1 MSRFYLKKPKS
12 HIYFSSKIIDSIFK
26 LCSVPKKLFNTI
38 TSSVDKLDKHD
49 CVNIFLSE
57 GAGVDAIVSE
67 IELKGQTVNRDAFG
81 HIKLDEI
88 NPGAWFAKQFSK
100 KIGAE
105 KTLVQKS
112 GYFARSAK
120 PCKRD
125 LDLIFQS
132 AEMAVDS
139 AINGESGVIG
149 LDEYSDGELKCISFD
164 KIKGGGVIDDSTLQ
178 NVMREIRVALLES
191 DVSLSVAKD
200 FIENVKSKAIGQEV
214 IKSIS
219 PDQMIIKIVND
230 QLTALLG
237 SENDSLKLNAKTPV
251 LFLMVG
257 LQGSGKTT
265 TSAKLA
271 RWITKNNNK
280 KIMMASLDIYRPAA
294 QEQLIKLG
302 ADNDIATLESQENKS
317 PLQIAQIAIESA
329 KKSNFDIL
337 ILDSAGR
344 NHIDTKMM
352 NEVKEISEK
361 FNFSEIL
368 LVSDSMTGQDAV
380 NTAKNFSEQVNLTGI
395 ILTRIDGD
403 SRGGAALSMR
413 HVTQKPI
420 KFMGTGEKIDDIEIF
435 HPDRIANR
443 ILGMG
448 DVVTLVEKASEEI
461 DEQEAKQMQQK
472 FLKGR
477 FTLLDYSKQL
487 DQLTKMGGIQ
497 SVLKYLPGLSGL
509 KEKMEEKM
517 ENNDVFKKQK
527 AIINSMTP
535 RERIHPELVKASR
548 KIRISKGSGTNVQD
562 INKLLKQFKKMSQ
575 MMKKMGKNKNM
586 DSIMNSGQFGD
597 IQNLINKNKPIQ

>member
-1 MSRFYLKKPKS
+1 MFENL
-12 HIYFSSKIIDSIFK
+12 
-26 LCSVPKKLFNTI
+26 T
-38 TSSVDKLDKHD
+38 
-49 CVNIFLSE
+49 
-57 GAGVDAIVSE
+57 
-67 IELKGQTVNRDAFG
+67 
-81 HIKLDEI
+81 
-88 NPGAWFAKQFSK
+88 K
-100 KIGAE
+100 KI
-105 KTLVQKS
+105 S
-112 GYFARSAK
+112 N
-120 PCKRD
+120 
-125 LDLIFQS
+125 I
-132 AEMAVDS
+132 
-139 AINGESGVIG
+139 
-149 LDEYSDGELKCISFD
+149 FD
-164 KIKGGGVIDDSTLQ
+164 KIKGSGVIDDSTLQ

-230 QLTALLG
+230 QLTELLG

-271 RWITKNNNK
+271 KWITKNNNK

-302 ADNDIATLESQENKS
+302 VDNDIATLELQENKS
-317 PLQIAQIAIESA
+317 PLQIANVAVESA
-329 KKSNFDIL
+329 KQSNFDIL

-597 IQNLINKNKPIQ
+597 IQGLINKNKPIQ

>member
-1 MSRFYLKKPKS
+1 MFENLTN
-12 HIYFSSKIIDSIFK
+12 KIS
-26 LCSVPKKLFNTI
+26 
-38 TSSVDKLDKHD
+38 
-49 CVNIFLSE
+49 NI
-57 GAGVDAIVSE
+57 
-67 IELKGQTVNRDAFG
+67 
-81 HIKLDEI
+81 
-88 NPGAWFAKQFSK
+88 
-100 KIGAE
+100 
-105 KTLVQKS
+105 
-112 GYFARSAK
+112 
-120 PCKRD
+120 
-125 LDLIFQS
+125 
-132 AEMAVDS
+132 
-139 AINGESGVIG
+139 
-149 LDEYSDGELKCISFD
+149 FD
-164 KIKGGGVIDDSTLQ
+164 KIKGSGVIDDSSLQ
-178 NVMREIRVALLES
+178 NVMREIRIALLES

-230 QLTALLG
+230 QLTELLG

-265 TSAKLA
+265 TSA
-271 RWITKNNNK
+271 
-280 KIMMASLDIYRPAA
+280 
-294 QEQLIKLG
+294 
-302 ADNDIATLESQENKS
+302 DNDIATLELQENRS
-317 PLQIAQIAIESA
+317 PLQIAQIAVESA

-597 IQNLINKNKPIQ
+597 IQSLINKNKPIQ

>member
-1 MSRFYLKKPKS
+1 MFENL
-12 HIYFSSKIIDSIFK
+12 
-26 LCSVPKKLFNTI
+26 T
-38 TSSVDKLDKHD
+38 
-49 CVNIFLSE
+49 
-57 GAGVDAIVSE
+57 
-67 IELKGQTVNRDAFG
+67 
-81 HIKLDEI
+81 
-88 NPGAWFAKQFSK
+88 K
-100 KIGAE
+100 KI
-105 KTLVQKS
+105 S
-112 GYFARSAK
+112 N
-120 PCKRD
+120 
-125 LDLIFQS
+125 I
-132 AEMAVDS
+132 
-139 AINGESGVIG
+139 
-149 LDEYSDGELKCISFD
+149 FD
-164 KIKGGGVIDDSTLQ
+164 KIKGSGVIDDSSLQ
-178 NVMREIRVALLES
+178 NVMREIRIALLES

-219 PDQMIIKIVND
+219 PDQMIVKIVND
-230 QLTALLG
+230 QLTELLG
-237 SENDSLKLNAKTPV
+237 SENESLKLNARTPV
-251 LFLMVG
+251 LYLMVG

-302 ADNDIATLESQENKS
+302 ADNGITTLELQENKS
-317 PLQIAQIAIESA
+317 PLQIAQTAFDYA

-413 HVTQKPI
+413 RVTQKPI

-448 DVVTLVEKASEEI
+448 DVVTLVEKASAEI

-487 DQLTKMGGIQ
+487 DQLTNMGGIQ

-575 MMKKMGKNKNM
+575 MMKKMGKNKNI
-586 DSIMNSGQFGD
+586 DSMMNSGQFGD
-597 IQNLINKNKPIQ
+597 IQSLMNKNKPIQ

>member
-1 MSRFYLKKPKS
+1 MFENLTN
-12 HIYFSSKIIDSIFK
+12 KIS
-26 LCSVPKKLFNTI
+26 
-38 TSSVDKLDKHD
+38 
-49 CVNIFLSE
+49 NI
-57 GAGVDAIVSE
+57 
-67 IELKGQTVNRDAFG
+67 
-81 HIKLDEI
+81 
-88 NPGAWFAKQFSK
+88 
-100 KIGAE
+100 
-105 KTLVQKS
+105 
-112 GYFARSAK
+112 
-120 PCKRD
+120 
-125 LDLIFQS
+125 
-132 AEMAVDS
+132 
-139 AINGESGVIG
+139 
-149 LDEYSDGELKCISFD
+149 FD
-164 KIKGGGVIDDSTLQ
+164 KIKGSGVIDDSSLQ
-178 NVMREIRVALLES
+178 NVMREIRIALLES

-230 QLTALLG
+230 QLTELLG

-317 PLQIAQIAIESA
+317 PLQIAQIAFDYA
-329 KKSNFDIL
+329 KKSNFDVL

-380 NTAKNFSEQVNLTGI
+380 NTAKNFSEQVDLTGI

-597 IQNLINKNKPIQ
+597 IQSLINKNKPIQ

>member
-1 MSRFYLKKPKS
+1 MFENLTN
-12 HIYFSSKIIDSIFK
+12 KIS
-26 LCSVPKKLFNTI
+26 
-38 TSSVDKLDKHD
+38 
-49 CVNIFLSE
+49 NI
-57 GAGVDAIVSE
+57 
-67 IELKGQTVNRDAFG
+67 
-81 HIKLDEI
+81 
-88 NPGAWFAKQFSK
+88 
-100 KIGAE
+100 
-105 KTLVQKS
+105 
-112 GYFARSAK
+112 
-120 PCKRD
+120 
-125 LDLIFQS
+125 
-132 AEMAVDS
+132 
-139 AINGESGVIG
+139 
-149 LDEYSDGELKCISFD
+149 FD
-164 KIKGGGVIDDSTLQ
+164 KIKGSGVIDDSSLQ
-178 NVMREIRVALLES
+178 NVMREIRIALLES

-230 QLTALLG
+230 QLTELLG

-317 PLQIAQIAIESA
+317 QLQIAQIAIESA

-352 NEVKEISEK
+352 NEVKEISKK

-597 IQNLINKNKPIQ
+597 IQSLINKNKPIQ

>member
-1 MSRFYLKKPKS
+1 MFENLTN
-12 HIYFSSKIIDSIFK
+12 KIS
-26 LCSVPKKLFNTI
+26 
-38 TSSVDKLDKHD
+38 
-49 CVNIFLSE
+49 NI
-57 GAGVDAIVSE
+57 
-67 IELKGQTVNRDAFG
+67 
-81 HIKLDEI
+81 
-88 NPGAWFAKQFSK
+88 
-100 KIGAE
+100 
-105 KTLVQKS
+105 
-112 GYFARSAK
+112 
-120 PCKRD
+120 
-125 LDLIFQS
+125 
-132 AEMAVDS
+132 
-139 AINGESGVIG
+139 
-149 LDEYSDGELKCISFD
+149 FD
-164 KIKGGGVIDDSTLQ
+164 KIKGSGVIDDSSLQ
-178 NVMREIRVALLES
+178 NVMREIRIALLES

-230 QLTALLG
+230 QLTELLG

-302 ADNDIATLESQENKS
+302 A
-317 PLQIAQIAIESA
+317 QIAVESA

-597 IQNLINKNKPIQ
+597 IQSLINKNKPIQ

>member
-1 MSRFYLKKPKS
+1 
-12 HIYFSSKIIDSIFK
+12 
-26 LCSVPKKLFNTI
+26 
-38 TSSVDKLDKHD
+38 
-49 CVNIFLSE
+49 
-57 GAGVDAIVSE
+57 
-67 IELKGQTVNRDAFG
+67 
-81 HIKLDEI
+81 
-88 NPGAWFAKQFSK
+88 
-100 KIGAE
+100 
-105 KTLVQKS
+105 
-112 GYFARSAK
+112 
-120 PCKRD
+120 
-125 LDLIFQS
+125 
-132 AEMAVDS
+132 
-139 AINGESGVIG
+139 
-149 LDEYSDGELKCISFD
+149 
-164 KIKGGGVIDDSTLQ
+164 
-178 NVMREIRVALLES
+178 MREIRIALLES

-200 FIENVKSKAIGQEV
+200 FIENVKSMAIGQEV

-219 PDQMIIKIVND
+219 PDQMIVKIVND
-230 QLTALLG
+230 QLTELLG

-302 ADNDIATLESQENKS
+302 ADNGITTLESQENKS
-317 PLQIAQIAIESA
+317 PLQIAQIAFDYA

-497 SVLKYLPGLSGL
+497 SVLKYLPGLSGI
-509 KEKMEEKM
+509 KEKVEEKM

-535 RERIHPELVKASR
+535 RERVHPELVKASR

-575 MMKKMGKNKNM
+575 MMKKMGKNKNINSM
-586 DSIMNSGQFGD
+586 MNSGQFGD
-597 IQNLINKNKPIQ
+597 IPKI